1 MDHAAPP
8 DPPAPAPPAR
18 WLIAAALA
26 AVYVIWGSTYLV
38 MRVGLETLPP
48 FLMSGSRF
56 LIAGALLFAFLRLR
70 GAPSPSARE
79 WVACAKVGVL
89 LLVVGNGFVALA
101 EQRLSSSVAAMV
113 VATMPLWM
121 ALLSSFT
128 GQRPS
133 RLEWIGLL
141 LGFGGVALLQLSGQL
156 DAPPLMVLTL
166 LLAPV
171 SWAAG
176 SVWSKRLPLPKGP
189 MATAAEMLVGG
200 TSMLVVSFARGERL
214 IHAPS
219 ARSIGAVAFL
229 VVFGSIVAFSAYGFL
244 LRATRPAIATSYA
257 YVNPV
262 VALVL
267 GIALGGEHAGPMTW
281 VAAAIIL
288 AGVGI
293 LSIQRARSAPPKPA

>member
-1 MDHAAPP
+1 MENAAPP
-8 DPPAPAPPAR
+8 EAPSPAR
-18 WLIAAALA
+18 WLIAAALI

-38 MRVGLETLPP
+38 MRVALETIPP
-48 FLMSGSRF
+48 FMMGGSRF

-70 GAPSPSARE
+70 GAPSPSRVE
-79 WVACAKVGVL
+79 WIACAKVGVL
-89 LLVVGNGFVALA
+89 LLVIGNGFVAYA
-101 EQRLSSSVAAMV
+101 EQRVSSSVAAMV

-141 LGFGGVALLQLSGQL
+141 LGFVGVALLQLSGQI
-156 DAPPLMVLTL
+156 DASPWMVITL
-166 LLAPV
+166 LFAPV

-176 SVWSKRLPLPKGP
+176 SVWSKKLPLPKGP
-189 MATAAEMLVGG
+189 MATAAEMLIGG
-200 TSMLVVSFARGERL
+200 TSMLIVSLARGE
-214 IHAPS
+214 HVVGAAS
-219 ARSIGAVAFL
+219 ARSIGALAFL
-229 VVFGSIVAFSAYGFL
+229 IGFGSIVAFSAYGFL
-244 LRATRPAIATSYA
+244 LRSTRPAIATSYA

-267 GIALGGEHAGPMTW
+267 GVALGGEHAGAMTW
-281 VAAAIIL
+281 IAAAIIL
-288 AGVGI
+288 AGVVI

>member
-1 MDHAAPP
+1 VEKTAPIEVP
-8 DPPAPAPPAR
+8 SPAPAR
-18 WLIAAALA
+18 WLIIAALL

-56 LIAGALLFAFLRLR
+56 LTAGALLFAFLRLR
-70 GAPSPSARE
+70 GAPSPTRQE
-79 WVACAKVGVL
+79 WIACAKVGVL
-89 LLVVGNGFVALA
+89 LLVIGNGFVAFA
-101 EQRLSSSVAAMV
+101 EQHVSSSVAAMV

-133 RLEWIGLL
+133 RVEWVGLL
-141 LGFGGVALLQLSGQL
+141 LGFVGVALLQLSGQL
-156 DAPPLMVLTL
+156 DASPWMVFAL
-166 LLAPV
+166 LFAPV
-171 SWAAG
+171 SWALG

-189 MATAAEMLVGG
+189 MATAAEMLTGG
-200 TSMLVVSFARGERL
+200 TSLLVVSFARGERL
-214 IHAPS
+214 AHAPS
-219 ARSIGAVAFL
+219 MRSIGAVAFL
-229 VVFGSIVAFSAYGFL
+229 IVFGSIVAFSAYGFL
-244 LRATRPAIATSYA
+244 LRSTRPAIATSYA

-267 GIALGGEHAGPMTW
+267 GIALGGEHAGAMTW

-288 AGVGI
+288 AGVVI
-293 LSIQRARSAPPKPA
+293 LSIQRARSVAPKAA

>member
-1 MDHAAPP
+1 VENAAPP
-8 DPPAPAPPAR
+8 EVSPSAPPAP
-18 WLIAAALA
+18 WLTAAALV

-38 MRVGLETLPP
+38 MRIALETIPP
-48 FLMSGSRF
+48 FLMGGSRF
-56 LIAGALLFAFLRLR
+56 LIAGALLFAFLWLR
-70 GAPSPSARE
+70 GAPMPSRRE
-79 WVACAKVGVL
+79 WIACAKVGVL
-89 LLVVGNGFVALA
+89 LLVIGNGFVAVA

-128 GQRPS
+128 GHRPS

-141 LGFGGVALLQLSGQL
+141 LGFAGVGLLQLSGQL
-156 DAPPLMVLTL
+156 NASPLMVLTL

-176 SVWSKRLPLPKGP
+176 SVWSKKLPLPKGP
-189 MATAAEMLVGG
+189 MATAAQMLIGG
-200 TSMLVVSFARGERL
+200 TAMLVVSFARGERL
-214 IHAPS
+214 IHAASP
-219 ARSIGAVAFL
+219 RSIGAVAFL
-229 VVFGSIVAFSAYGFL
+229 IVFGSIVAFSAYGFL
-244 LRATRPAIATSYA
+244 LRNTRPAIATSYA

>member
-1 MDHAAPP
+1 MV
-8 DPPAPAPPAR
+8 
-18 WLIAAALA
+18 LAALL

-56 LIAGALLFAFLRLR
+56 VVAGALLFGFLRWR
-70 GAPSPSARE
+70 GAPSPSAKE
-79 WVACAKVGVL
+79 WGAAAKVGVL
-89 LLVVGNGFVALA
+89 LLVAGNGFIALA
-101 EQRLSSSVAAMV
+101 EQRVSSSVAAMV

-128 GQRPS
+128 GQKPS
-133 RLEWIGLL
+133 RLEWLGLL
-141 LGFGGVALLQLSGQL
+141 LGFVGVALLQMSGQL
-156 DAPPLMVLTL
+156 DASPQMVLAL
-166 LLAPV
+166 LLAPFC
-171 SWAAG
+171 WALG
-176 SVWSKRLPLPKGP
+176 SVWSKKLPLPKGA
-189 MATAAEMLVGG
+189 MATAAEMVAGG
-200 TSMLVVSFARGERL
+200 TAMLVVSFARGERL

-219 ARSIGAVAFL
+219 GRSVAAVLFL

-244 LRATRPAIATSYA
+244 LRSTRPAIATSYA

-288 AGVGI
+288 SGVVL
-293 LSIQRARSAPPKPA
+293 LSIQRARAAPLKTT